1 MKIAIAAAIF
11 FFFSFILLG
20 LTFLYSTTVYGV
32 SPQLKTEFLSKEIQ
46 NYIYYGPDD
55 GSNKTLTYL
64 QQSSDLDRVY
74 VTSNGTHLEI
84 KFLFKDFLNKLKNAL
99 LNSSTV
105 PQNLFI
111 NIFVDSDDDETTGF
125 LGYNYR
131 YSLTH
136 NNPNFYDNNTLN
148 SITNFSSF
156 TQNQPSHSEILEGEE
171 LQEVITRTI
180 NSKDLIEKLDWSI
193 RGYELLDY
201 DFQPL
206 FFSSNLTKQYLSI
219 IPDGFKVTL
228 DLVQIGYPAN
238 YAILVEVGRKSED
251 YKYSHVFGKIHV
263 PRPDLI
269 LEDKSININNGKNS
283 IVLEFNNTGLY
294 NLNVKA
300 EPLKKDLSN
309 DDDNLSINF
318 SQGNQFDLLNGKGV
332 LPMDIIANS
341 NNDQKNLVVPL
352 NLSYSVRGEND
363 FIESGFNN
371 TLTNE
376 NIYNKILYLNLNLIN
391 ERNRLINFDEI
402 PSEYIAIFVGAVFS
416 FFIPSITRSTKEY
429 FQKRNANKYLN
440 NILKEQSLSDNPD
453 ISIKKVV
460 SHLRILKQEF
470 IRGKITKDQYEILKE
485 NIADVLKD
493 LVSKKTDTNTNTKD
507 RK

>member
-1 MKIAIAAAIF
+1 MKIVITAVF
-11 FFFSFILLG
+11 FFLSFIVCI
-20 LTFLYSTTVYGV
+20 TFLYSDVYGF

-46 NYIYYGPDD
+46 NYIYYGSDD
-55 GSNKTLTYL
+55 SSNKTLKYL
-64 QQSSDLDRVY
+64 QQISDLDRVY

-84 KFLFKDFLNKLKNAL
+84 KFLFNDFLNKLKNTL

-131 YSLTH
+131 YLLTH
-136 NNPNFYDNNTLN
+136 NNTNFYKNNTLN
-148 SITNFSSF
+148 SNTNFS
-156 TQNQPSHSEILEGEE
+156 QNFRQNHSNHSDILEGDE
-171 LQEVITRTI
+171 LQEIITRTI
-180 NSKDLIEKLDWSI
+180 NSKELIEKLDWSI
-193 RGYELLDY
+193 RGYEVLDY

-206 FFSSNLTKQYLSI
+206 FFSSKLTKKYLSV

-228 DLVQIGYPAN
+228 DLAQIGYPTN

-251 YKYSHVFGKIHV
+251 YKFSHVFGKIHV
-263 PRPDLI
+263 PHPDLI

-294 NLNVKA
+294 NLNVKT
-300 EPLKKDLSN
+300 ELLKKDLS
-309 DDDNLSINF
+309 DDDLSMNF
-318 SQGNQFDLLNGKGV
+318 SQGNQFKLLSGKGV

-341 NNDQKNLVVPL
+341 NYNQKSLIIPL
-352 NLSYSVRGEND
+352 NLSYSVIGEND
-363 FIESGFNN
+363 FIESSVNN
-371 TLTNE
+371 SLTNE

-391 ERNRLINFDEI
+391 ERNRLIDFDEI
-402 PSEYIAIFVGAVFS
+402 PSQYIAVFLGAVFS

-429 FQKRNANKYLN
+429 LQKRTANKDLK
-440 NILKEQSLSDNPD
+440 NILKEQNSDNPD
-453 ISIKKVV
+453 TSIKNLINKAK
-460 SHLRILKQEF
+460 ILKHEF

-485 NIADVLKD
+485 NIADVIKD
-493 LVSKKTDTNTNTKD
+493 LVSKKTDTNTTTDK
-507 RK
+507 K

>member
-105 PQNLFI
+105 PQNLFV

-171 LQEVITRTI
+171 LQEVIKRTI
-180 NSKDLIEKLDWSI
+180 NSKDLIEKLDWRI

-219 IPDGFKVTL
+219 IPDGFKLTL

-309 DDDNLSINF
+309 DDDDLSINF
-318 SQGNQFDLLNGKGV
+318 SQGNQFNLLSGKGV

-341 NNDQKNLVVPL
+341 NNDQKNLVIPL

-453 ISIKKVV
+453 ISIKKAV

-485 NIADVLKD
+485 NIADVIKD
-493 LVSKKTDTNTNTKD
+493 LVSKKTDTTTNKE
-507 RK
+507 